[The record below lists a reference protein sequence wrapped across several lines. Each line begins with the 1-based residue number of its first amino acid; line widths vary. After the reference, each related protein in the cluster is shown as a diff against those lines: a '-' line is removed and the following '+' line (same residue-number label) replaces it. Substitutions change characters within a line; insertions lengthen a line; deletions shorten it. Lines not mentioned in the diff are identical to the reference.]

1 MTLLELSVSYRDSAE
16 LLQVRIREL
25 RAAAREA
32 ETAEEARSLLRR
44 VSALLPLLRET
55 RELADLTA
63 HYYDRRYRRNG
74 RYTL

>member
-16 LLQVRIREL
+16 LLRIRIREL
-25 RAAAREA
+25 QAAAREA
-32 ETAEEARSLLRR
+32 ESAEEARCLLRR
-44 VSALLPLLRET
+44 VGVLLPLLRET

>member
-1 MTLLELSVSYRDSAE
+1 MTLLEISVSYRDSAE
-16 LLQVRIREL
+16 LLRIRIREL
-25 RAAAREA
+25 RDAAREA
-32 ETAEEARSLLRR
+32 ETAEEARGFQRR
-44 VSALLPLLRET
+44 ISALLPLLRET